1 MPLDSGYCHDP
12 TKGHI
17 VSYNNLDYAQCVQR
31 LIDPFGRPIEY
42 VRLSVTDRCDLR
54 CNYCIPK
61 GFKDFEEPEDWLTF
75 AEIERVIGAFGR
87 LGVTRIRLTG
97 GEPLVRRDLPALAAR
112 LAALPGIEDLSL
124 STNATRLVKHAVAL
138 REAGVSRIN
147 ASLDS
152 LRADRF
158 KNITQ
163 GKLEK
168 VLAGLMAA
176 KDAGFMPIKINMVVM
191 AGVNDDEVED
201 MVDFCIE
208 NDFTLRFIETMP
220 MGTTGVSAREHYVN
234 LQVVRKQLEKRFDLI
249 PGVMPG
255 GGPARYVRVA
265 GTELRIGFITPI
277 SQHFC
282 ETCNRVRLAVD
293 GTIYLCL
300 GQNDRLELR
309 PLLRAGASD
318 QDLEQA
324 ILDAIALKPER
335 HEFNEKPEQ
344 VLRFMST
351 TGG

>member
-158 KNITQ
+158 KNIT
-163 GKLEK
+163 
-168 VLAGLMAA
+168 
-176 KDAGFMPIKINMVVM
+176 
-191 AGVNDDEVED
+191 
-201 MVDFCIE
+201 
-208 NDFTLRFIETMP
+208 
-220 MGTTGVSAREHYVN
+220 
-234 LQVVRKQLEKRFDLI
+234 
-249 PGVMPG
+249 
-255 GGPARYVRVA
+255 
-265 GTELRIGFITPI
+265 
-277 SQHFC
+277 
-282 ETCNRVRLAVD
+282 
-293 GTIYLCL
+293 
-300 GQNDRLELR
+300 
-309 PLLRAGASD
+309 
-318 QDLEQA
+318 
-324 ILDAIALKPER
+324 
-335 HEFNEKPEQ
+335 
-344 VLRFMST
+344 
-351 TGG
+351 